1 MENELENARKKI
13 NETDKEMARLFLCR
27 MKEAEKIAEYKNKR
41 GLPVKDS
48 AREEELI
55 KRNCDEFPDDEI
67 KPYYAGFL
75 RSVIDVS
82 CSYQEKLLSGAKI
95 AFGGDEGAFAFFAV
109 KKIFPSGIPV
119 PCVDFD
125 MAYKAAADGECD
137 FAVLPLE
144 NSYAGEVGAV
154 TDMIFS
160 GSLFINGIYDMAVTQ
175 SLLGVKGSRLSDI
188 KKVISHKQALSQC
201 DEFIQ
206 KHGFQTEE
214 ENSTAT
220 AAKRVAAIGD
230 KSVAAI
236 ASDKA
241 GDYYGLTVLEK
252 EINESRTNTT
262 RFAVLSRTENT
273 LSATGRN
280 GKFCLVFT
288 VKNEAGSLARAISI
302 IGGHGYNMRTLRSRP
317 MKNLLWQYYFYI
329 EAEGAVRSSEGREML
344 KELSVCCDML
354 RVAGTFD

>member
-1 MENELENARKKI
+1 M
-13 NETDKEMARLFLCR
+13 
-27 MKEAEKIAEYKNKR
+27 
-41 GLPVKDS
+41 
-48 AREEELI
+48 
-55 KRNCDEFPDDEI
+55 
-67 KPYYAGFL
+67 
-75 RSVIDVS
+75 
-82 CSYQEKLLSGAKI
+82 
-95 AFGGDEGAFAFFAV
+95 
-109 KKIFPSGIPV
+109 

-241 GDYYGLTVLEK
+241 GDYT
-252 EINESRTNTT
+252 
-262 RFAVLSRTENT
+262 A
-273 LSATGRN
+273 
-280 GKFCLVFT
+280 
-288 VKNEAGSLARAISI
+288 
-302 IGGHGYNMRTLRSRP
+302 
-317 MKNLLWQYYFYI
+317 
-329 EAEGAVRSSEGREML
+329 
-344 KELSVCCDML
+344 
-354 RVAGTFD
+354 